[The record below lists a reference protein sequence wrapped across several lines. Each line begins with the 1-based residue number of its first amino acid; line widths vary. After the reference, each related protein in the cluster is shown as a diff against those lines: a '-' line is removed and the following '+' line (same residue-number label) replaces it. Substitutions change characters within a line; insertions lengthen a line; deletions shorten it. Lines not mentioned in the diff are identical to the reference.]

1 MTQQPAVLIIC
12 GSGRRPSYTASLCA
26 AVGQS
31 LSAAGAAVT
40 IRTPT
45 DLPFADPDR
54 RLQRETIGIPEVAG
68 FFRAAQTA
76 DAIILASP
84 VYHNSCSGLLKNAVD
99 WLGMNECRG
108 KAFGLISHGG
118 GSPQPVD
125 HLRII
130 VRALQAIA
138 IPTQV
143 STAEAHYGPLSET
156 TGLFP
161 LTDPAIGKRLQKF
174 SGELLEFTAM
184 LSDRKPA

>member
-1 MTQQPAVLIIC
+1 MTQPVVLIVC
-12 GSGRRPSYTASLCA
+12 GSGRTPSYTASLCTA
-26 AVGQS
+26 AEQS
-31 LSAAGAAVT
+31 LSVAGAAVT
-40 IRTPT
+40 VRTPT

-54 RLQRETIGIPEVAG
+54 RLQREAIDIPEVAS
-68 FFRAAQTA
+68 FFRDAQAA

-130 VRALQAIA
+130 TRALQAIA

-143 STAEAHYGPLSET
+143 STADAHYGPLDDR
-156 TGLFP
+156 TGLFA
-161 LTDPAIGKRLQKF
+161 LTDPAIKKRLQKF
-174 SGELLEFTAM
+174 TTELLEFTAM
-184 LSDRKPA
+184 LSARKTA

>member
-1 MTQQPAVLIIC
+1 MKHPAILIIC
-12 GSGRRPSYTASLCA
+12 GSGRTPSYTASLCA

-31 LSAAGAAVT
+31 LSAAGAVVT
-40 IRTPT
+40 VHVPN
-45 DLPFADPDR
+45 DLPFADPDS
-54 RLQRETIGIPEVAG
+54 RLQREAIDIPAVAS
-68 FFRAAQTA
+68 FFQAAQAA
-76 DAIILASP
+76 DAIVLASP

-108 KAFGLISHGG
+108 KAFGLVSHGG

-138 IPTQV
+138 IPTQI
-143 STAEAHYGPLSET
+143 STAEAHFGPPDDR

-161 LTDPAIGKRLQKF
+161 LTDPAISKRLQKF
-174 SGELLEFTAM
+174 TGELLEFSTM
-184 LSDRKPA
+184 LANRKTR